1 MIVLV
6 AIHST
11 LILLIPWTTKWIPAL
26 VVIPFAMADLYAVL
40 AVIAFVE
47 RIVERRRSV

>member
-1 MIVLV
+1 LRPFYPQTTG
-6 AIHST
+6 HSNNSSSMVR
-11 LILLIPWTTKWIPAL
+11 IPAL
-26 VVIPFAMADLYAVL
+26 VAIPFAMADLYAVL